1 MKKAIFSLLA
11 LTASSNAFAIE
22 DDKIMHFTFSYAI
35 GTVSSHF
42 ISNPFTSLAA
52 CNSIGAAKELYDE
65 IDYGGFSKDDMIA
78 NFAGCATGMISYKL
92 IGHALYISPNN
103 ENGLNLKLKYK
114 F

>member
-1 MKKAIFSLLA
+1 MRKTIFSLLA
-11 LTASSNAFAIE
+11 LAASSNAFAIE

-35 GTVSSHF
+35 GAASSHF

-52 CNSIGAAKELYDE
+52 CNSIGLAKEIYDE

-78 NFAGCATGMISYKL
+78 NFSGCATGMISYKL
-92 IGHALYISPNN
+92 IGHAIHISPNN
-103 ENGLNLKLKYK
+103 DNGLNLKLKYQ